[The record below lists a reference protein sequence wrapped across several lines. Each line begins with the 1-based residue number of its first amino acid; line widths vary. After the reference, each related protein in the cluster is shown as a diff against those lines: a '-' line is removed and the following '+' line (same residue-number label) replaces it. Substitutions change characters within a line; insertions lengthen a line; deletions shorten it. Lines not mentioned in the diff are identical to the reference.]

1 MGRISMQEK
10 NEHLL
15 MVFENLIRIKD
26 ECSGEIFSECGL
38 SDLTVKQ
45 VRYLKTIDENGEVTF
60 SRLAE
65 ITRNSKPT
73 ITEMIN
79 KFVRKE
85 CVYRERCPGDGRIL
99 YIHLTEKGK
108 KIAQAE
114 EHALQRVIERMVNS
128 LDEHELDLLIGILQ
142 KVR

>member
-1 MGRISMQEK
+1 MRDRE
-10 NEHLL
+10 EHLCE
-15 MVFENLIRIKD
+15 VFENLIRVKNA
-26 ECSGEIFSECGL
+26 CSCSVFSECGL
-38 SDLTVKQ
+38 SDMTVRQ
-45 VRYLKTIDENGEVTF
+45 IAYLKTIDEQAEVTF

-79 KFVRKE
+79 KFVRME
-85 CVYRERCPGDGRIL
+85 CVYREQCPDDGRIV
-99 YIHLTEKGK
+99 YIRLTDKGK

-114 EHALQRVIERMVNS
+114 RYALHRVIEQMVNS
-128 LDEHELDLLIGILQ
+128 LDEHEMDLLIGILK